1 VPARKKTVR
10 RKRSETR
17 LQRELRKQRSLQA
30 VIESISGELD
40 LRPLL
45 TRIVHS
51 ACELLDAHHGTIGL
65 LDEGRQVI
73 RTEAGYN
80 MPPNELGAEMAPG
93 VGIAGQV
100 MLKRKPVVVRR
111 YGDLPNPTQTGM
123 LENSVVGM
131 PVLWRGRMIGFFGI
145 GRSSTRLG
153 RGRIRPPKP
162 FNQDEVET
170 LEAFAR
176 HAAIAI
182 QNARQYRA
190 EQQRAERLALITRV
204 GQIITSELRLDD
216 MLAKAADAVHD
227 VLGYPNVAIALISH
241 DDPGVLVI
249 RVFGGSYR
257 SLIGGEHRL
266 PISKGIIGAAVRS
279 QEVVLVNDVTHDPR
293 YVAAPGVTGIYAE
306 IAVPLLLG
314 SRCLGVLNVESAH
327 ALTHEDAESL
337 RVLADQLAVAI
348 ENSRLH
354 SAARQLA
361 VIDERHRLARELHDS
376 VTQLLFSITLIA
388 QSLGNAWKKDPA
400 LGEKRV
406 ERLLELSQAALAEMR
421 ALLAELRSAAAAS
434 TRARQDED
442 ERLVDSVRRLGL
454 IGAIERQLDSSR
466 KDGIHASFDAGS
478 YVPLPAPTENALF
491 RIAQEALHNVVKHAN
506 ARHVGVALE
515 ATPNGVRLT
524 VRDDGKG
531 LAPHERR
538 VDLPIAAPDGGLGL
552 VFMRERAE
560 SLGGTLR
567 IRSSARGGTWI
578 TAELPV
584 PKGGGIQ
591 K

>member
-1 VPARKKTVR
+1 VPARKTTVR
-10 RKRSETR
+10 RTRNDTR
-17 LQRELRKQRSLQA
+17 LSRELRKQRSLQA

-51 ACELLDAHHGTIGL
+51 ACELLDADHGTIGL
-65 LDEGRQVI
+65 LDEARQVI

-80 MPPNELGAEMAPG
+80 MPPNELGAEMAAG

-100 MLKRKPVVVRR
+100 MLKRKPLLVKR
-111 YGDLPNPTQTGM
+111 YGDLPHPTQPDM

-145 GRSSTRLG
+145 GRSGKRRA
-153 RGRIRPPKP
+153 RGGLRRPTP
-162 FNQDEVET
+162 FTQDDVET
-170 LEAFAR
+170 LESFAR

-216 MLAKAADAVHD
+216 MLSKAADAVHE
-227 VLGYPNVAIALISH
+227 VLGYPNVAIPLIAH
-241 DDPGVLVI
+241 DDPETLVI
-249 RVFGGSYR
+249 RTFGGAYR

-266 PISKGIIGAAVRS
+266 PISKGIMGAAVRS
-279 QEVVLVNDVTHDPR
+279 QEVVLVNDVTSDPR
-293 YVAAPGVTGIYAE
+293 YVAAPGVTGIRAE

-314 SRCLGVLNVESAH
+314 SRCLGVLNVESEH
-327 ALTHEDAESL
+327 PLTHEDAESL

-348 ENSRLH
+348 ENARLH

-388 QSLGNAWKKDPA
+388 QSLGNAWKKDPV

-454 IGAIERQLDSSR
+454 VGAIERQLDSSR

-478 YVPLPAPTENALF
+478 YVPLPTSTENALF

-506 ARHVGVALE
+506 AKHVGVALE
-515 ATPNGVRLT
+515 ATPSGVRLT

-531 LAPHERR
+531 LAPRERR
-538 VDLPIAAPDGGLGL
+538 VELPTHSPDGGLGL

-584 PKGGGIQ
+584 PKGVD